1 MAPTSRHHGF
11 FLILVVAF
19 LSKGLALQMPDPH
32 RYMPHSFVKV
42 DTTRLDQWRPA
53 LDEAAT
59 DAVRVINSYR
69 PRDRHLALDQ
79 VQADGVQ
86 VGRALAFSGT
96 IELVDHRH
104 HDHNHPPR
112 PSAYTFTQHSDFVH
126 LQPIQP
132 LAPLWALPSPSAALN
147 TATANQL
154 PQPDEEPVFPEVELE
169 GPLVLHLDQQL
180 YDPVLRLP
188 HSVEVGAVRII
199 RVGPGVRLRVGGVSQ
214 MKLRS
219 SLDVQRNIK
228 LLALMDENNATTA
241 DLHQQGEM
249 DVPELELKL
258 VDQGRTFRMWSSS
271 AERVKAKRRSAHVL
285 ELLTTAASPAS
296 EVSSQV
302 TTTSHGRN
310 DLAPRDADASPWVL
324 SQANLLRGVMGAFA
338 QMSEE
343 QPVELR
349 RVVEAKA
356 EAVSVLVIPMTLRE
370 QPHNNHG
377 GETSQWQVV
386 VTRGADGRHTVVS
399 HQQLVQ
405 QESHVAVAP
414 WVWANTTRPAIM
426 RTVRLLEKN
435 AHRPA
440 QASS

>member
-1 MAPTSRHHGF
+1 MARTSHHHE
-11 FLILVVAF
+11 FLLLLIVAF
-19 LSKGLALQMPDPH
+19 LYVGLARQMPDPH
-32 RYMPHSFVKV
+32 RYMPHSFLKV
-42 DTTRLDQWRPA
+42 DTTRLDQWRSA
-53 LDEAAT
+53 LDDAAT
-59 DAVRVINSYR
+59 DAVRVLNSHR
-69 PRDRHLALDQ
+69 PRDQHLALDQ
-79 VQADGVQ
+79 VQTDGVQ

-96 IELVDHRH
+96 IELADHH
-104 HDHNHPPR
+104 HPPH
-112 PSAYTFTQHSDFVH
+112 PSAYTFTQHSDFIH
-126 LQPIQP
+126 LQPVQP
-132 LAPLWALPSPSAALN
+132 LAPLWALPSPSASLK
-147 TATANQL
+147 TEPVDQL
-154 PQPDEEPVFPEVELE
+154 PQPDEDPVFPEVELE

-188 HSVEVGAVRII
+188 HSVEVGAVRVI

-241 DLHQQGEM
+241 NLHQQGEM

-258 VDQGRTFRMWSSS
+258 VDQGRAFRMWSSS

-285 ELLTTAASPAS
+285 ELLPTAASPSAD
-296 EVSSQV
+296 VISQV
-302 TTTSHGRN
+302 TTTSHGRT
-310 DLAPRDADASPWVL
+310 DLAPRSDSDASPWVL

-338 QMSEE
+338 QAAEE
-343 QPVELR
+343 QPVVLR

-405 QESHVAVAP
+405 QESHVTVAP
-414 WVWANTTRPAIM
+414 WVWANTTTPAVM
-426 RTVRLLEKN
+426 RTVQLLEKN